1 MAGRQKLTVNQIADD
16 LGYERAW
23 NLWEKKDS
31 DEWVP
36 FYLLLMHRGGWN
48 LLGTPE
54 GAGGVQRTGEQIA
67 TVHDVAGVE
76 GRAADPVSP
85 LFPRS
90 MSYNG
95 RFPRQLTSEH
105 VKA

>member
-1 MAGRQKLTVNQIADD
+1 MVVEIF
-16 LGYERAW
+16 LGE
-23 NLWEKKDS
+23 
-31 DEWVP
+31 
-36 FYLLLMHRGGWN
+36 
-48 LLGTPE
+48 GT
-54 GAGGVQRTGEQIA
+54 GGVQRTGEQIA

-76 GRAADPVSP
+76 GRVADPVSP

-105 VKA
+105 VKAS

>member
-1 MAGRQKLTVNQIADD
+1 VVVEIS
-16 LGYERAW
+16 LG
-23 NLWEKKDS
+23 N
-31 DEWVP
+31 
-36 FYLLLMHRGGWN
+36 
-48 LLGTPE
+48 PE
-54 GAGGVQRTGEQIA
+54 GAGGVQRTGSQIA

-76 GRAADPVSP
+76 GRVADPVSP

>member
-1 MAGRQKLTVNQIADD
+1 MVVEIS
-16 LGYERAW
+16 LG
-23 NLWEKKDS
+23 N
-31 DEWVP
+31 
-36 FYLLLMHRGGWN
+36 
-48 LLGTPE
+48 PE

-76 GRAADPVSP
+76 GRVADPVSP